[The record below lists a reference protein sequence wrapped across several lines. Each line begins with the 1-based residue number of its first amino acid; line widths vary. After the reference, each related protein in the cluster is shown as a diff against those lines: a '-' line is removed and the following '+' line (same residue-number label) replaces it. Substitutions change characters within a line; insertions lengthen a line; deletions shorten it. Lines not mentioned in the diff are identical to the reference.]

1 MAEEVRKVP
10 LKPILAWEET
20 RPPPGKSPQKSPQQ
34 QQELCVPQPFHADSP
49 SRGNASCFMGPDS
62 QEKETLEYINAFL
75 NGNEQEE
82 AKKLEF
88 LDRVITISRAVL
100 TRHPDRNLSAFLG
113 KALLVEKIKELIDL
127 ESVDSLTSGVRQQAM
142 LAIMELSKVK
152 PLLRGMELSSLLNLC
167 FSSTFSLPPAETN
180 QGVEAALY
188 NNTLNTMDELLK
200 ALVCEDEKPNLVVL
214 QNIVEVL
221 LPWTASKEV
230 HVWLRAV
237 GRITWLTKFIS
248 GQHQFKGLEEFRV
261 LGQLVG
267 CLTLLCAEQEQ
278 EICRSA
284 MEGLHHLYAFLLWQ
298 KRTTLA
304 KQSAEYLQ
312 VFREWRAENTFWVTW
327 FTNTSNI
334 AMMHWV
340 SSKPDP
346 SSLSGVV
353 GASPEI
359 NALQGIIASTHQCQP
374 LLSTRECI
382 RAVQY
387 CAPVHCHAGLC
398 HVRQLLI
405 AGWVLCIPG
414 AVTQP
419 CPGRAGFACT
429 PGWATPGCSVRLE
442 PHWAA
447 KGVSLAGFFQMFG
460 KYFNPSERM
469 DFLLTAIEGMKDTSV
484 HDSVAARHM
493 LHVILW
499 VPSPSLER
507 VSEAVTSIY
516 HNLDSI
522 SEPLAQQQLLK
533 ALVVLGH
540 QYSEEVV
547 TTLLGCSLSCD
558 SVAVEMWRVLT
569 SHPKTAGKVLRELL
583 NTLQERP
590 LHLHHDV
597 SQQEVGVA
605 PLAISSSP
613 CSKGRSAVTPCTP
626 SSRGSVCRGGRR
638 CFGNGLLG
646 HRRVFRKAAPP
657 FTQIGKLQRQ
667 LPVVVERLHEAD
679 RDIISNAITVLR
691 DILAG
696 MDRQS
701 ASPVAVQVAEKLLP
715 FFHDESSKLRVL
727 SIALFKHLL
736 ELVRG
741 PSRRKMKEHVL
752 RSLVPLLLLLHDER
766 PNVSQVCWDTLR
778 SALEFLRWSQL
789 GALVQKKELWRGCDC
804 LVACYKGRAE
814 TFLCQAMAF
823 LEDPQDPIREAAIRF
838 LGLTARQLDQQSQEK
853 LDAICNV
860 LKGLQQ
866 DSKSSVRC
874 LALQTMLI
882 LNACKKHRPART
894 SLRTLLHR
902 MRLMHTREN
911 PVIEAAQLPE

>member
-20 RPPPGKSPQKSPQQ
+20 RPPRRKSPQKSPQQ

-49 SRGNASCFMGPDS
+49 SPGNASCFMGPDS
-62 QEKETLEYINAFL
+62 QEKETLDYINTFL
-75 NGNEQEE
+75 KGNEQEE

-88 LDRVITISRAVL
+88 LDRVITISRAAL
-100 TRHPDRNLSAFLG
+100 MRHPEQNLAAFLCT
-113 KALLVEKIKELIDL
+113 ALLVEKIKELIDL
-127 ESVDSLTSGVRQQAM
+127 ESVDSLTSRVRQQAM

-152 PLLRGMELSSLLNLC
+152 PLLRGMELSSLLTVC
-167 FSSTFSLPPAETN
+167 FSSVFSLPPAETN

-188 NNTLNTMDELLK
+188 NNTLNTMDDLLK
-200 ALVCEDEKPNLVVL
+200 ALVCEDEKHNLVVL

-248 GQHQFKGLEEFRV
+248 GQHKFKGVEEFRV

-267 CLTLLCAEQEQ
+267 CPTLHCAEQEQ

-284 MEGLHHLYAFLLWQ
+284 MEGLHHLYAFMLWQ

-312 VFREWRAENTFWVTW
+312 VFREWRAENSFWVTW
-327 FTNTSNI
+327 FTSTSNI
-334 AMMHWV
+334 AM
-340 SSKPDP
+340 
-346 SSLSGVV
+346 
-353 GASPEI
+353 
-359 NALQGIIASTHQCQP
+359 
-374 LLSTRECI
+374 
-382 RAVQY
+382 
-387 CAPVHCHAGLC
+387 
-398 HVRQLLI
+398 
-405 AGWVLCIPG
+405 
-414 AVTQP
+414 
-419 CPGRAGFACT
+419 
-429 PGWATPGCSVRLE
+429 
-442 PHWAA
+442 
-447 KGVSLAGFFQMFG
+447 MFG

-469 DFLLTAIEGMKDTSV
+469 DFLLTAIEGMRDTSI

-507 VSEAVTSIY
+507 VSEAVTSMY

-533 ALVVLGH
+533 ALVVLGN

-569 SHPKTAGKVLRELL
+569 SHPKTAEKVLREPLDR
-583 NTLQERP
+583 LQERP
-590 LHLHHDV
+590 LRQHHDI
-597 SQQEVGVA
+597 SQEEADVA
-605 PLAISSSP
+605 PLAVSSSP
-613 CSKGRSAVTPCTP
+613 CSKGRSAVCPHH
-626 SSRGSVCRGGRR
+626 
-638 CFGNGLLG
+638 GL
-646 HRRVFRKAAPP
+646 RV
-657 FTQIGKLQRQ
+657 GKLQHQ
-667 LPVVVERLHEAD
+667 LPVVAERLNEAD
-679 RDIISNAITVLR
+679 RDVISNAITVLR
-691 DILAG
+691 DILTG

-701 ASPVAVQVAEKLLP
+701 ASPMAVRVAEKLLP

-727 SIALFKHLL
+727 SLTLFKHLL

-789 GALVQKKELWRGCDC
+789 SAHVQKKELWRGCDC
-804 LVACYKGRAE
+804 L
-814 TFLCQAMAF
+814 T
-823 LEDPQDPIREAAIRF
+823 I
-838 LGLTARQLDQQSQEK
+838 
-853 LDAICNV
+853 
-860 LKGLQQ
+860 LKGFQQ

-882 LNACKKHRPART
+882 LKACKKHRPART
-894 SLRTLLHR
+894 SLRTLLHK

-911 PVIEAAQLPE
+911 PVIEVAQLPQ

>member
-20 RPPPGKSPQKSPQQ
+20 RPPRRKSPRKSPQQ

-49 SRGNASCFMGPDS
+49 SPGNASCFMWPDW
-62 QEKETLEYINAFL
+62 QEKETLDYINAFL
-75 NGNEQEE
+75 KGNEQEE

-88 LDRVITISRAVL
+88 LDRVITISRAAL
-100 TRHPDRNLSAFLG
+100 TRHPEQNLAAFLC

-127 ESVDSLTSGVRQQAM
+127 ESVDSLTSRVRQQAM

-152 PLLRGMELSSLLNLC
+152 PLLRAMELSSLLTVC
-167 FSSTFSLPPAETN
+167 FSSVFSLPPAETN
-180 QGVEAALY
+180 QGVE
-188 NNTLNTMDELLK
+188 TLNTMDELLK
-200 ALVCEDEKPNLVVL
+200 TLVCEDEKRNLVVL
-214 QNIVEVL
+214 QNIMEVL

-230 HVWLRAV
+230 HVRLRAV

-248 GQHQFKGLEEFRV
+248 GQHKFKGVEEFRV

-267 CLTLLCAEQEQ
+267 CLTLHCAEQEQ

-284 MEGLHHLYAFLLWQ
+284 MEGLHHLYAFMLRQ
-298 KRTTLA
+298 KCTMLA
-304 KQSAEYLQ
+304 NQSAEYLQ
-312 VFREWRAENTFWVTW
+312 VLREWRAENTFWVTW

-334 AMMHWV
+334 TM
-340 SSKPDP
+340 
-346 SSLSGVV
+346 
-353 GASPEI
+353 
-359 NALQGIIASTHQCQP
+359 
-374 LLSTRECI
+374 
-382 RAVQY
+382 
-387 CAPVHCHAGLC
+387 
-398 HVRQLLI
+398 
-405 AGWVLCIPG
+405 
-414 AVTQP
+414 
-419 CPGRAGFACT
+419 
-429 PGWATPGCSVRLE
+429 
-442 PHWAA
+442 
-447 KGVSLAGFFQMFG
+447 MFG
-460 KYFNPSERM
+460 KYFNPSERI
-469 DFLLTAIEGMKDTSV
+469 DFLLTAIEGMRDTSV

-507 VSEAVTSIY
+507 VSEAVTSVY

-533 ALVVLGH
+533 ALVVLGD

-583 NTLQERP
+583 DRLQERP
-590 LHLHHDV
+590 LRQDHDI
-597 SQQEVGVA
+597 SQQEAGVS
-605 PLAISSSP
+605 PLAVSSSP
-613 CSKGRSAVTPCTP
+613 CSKGRSAVCPHH
-626 SSRGSVCRGGRR
+626 
-638 CFGNGLLG
+638 GL
-646 HRRVFRKAAPP
+646 RV
-657 FTQIGKLQRQ
+657 GKLQHL
-667 LPVVVERLHEAD
+667 LPDFVEQLHEAD
-679 RDIISNAITVLR
+679 RDVISNAVTVLR

-701 ASPVAVQVAEKLLP
+701 ASPVAVRVAEKLLP

-727 SIALFKHLL
+727 SITLFKHLL
-736 ELVRG
+736 ELVRE

-778 SALEFLRWSQL
+778 SAVEFLRWSQL
-789 GALVQKKELWRGCDC
+789 GALLQKKELWRGCDC
-804 LVACYKGRAE
+804 LVACYKERAE

-823 LEDPQDPIREAAIRF
+823 LKNPQAPIREAAIRF

-853 LDAICNV
+853 LEAICNV
-860 LKGLQQ
+860 LKGFQQ

-882 LNACKKHRPART
+882 LKACKKHRPART

-911 PVIEAAQLPE
+911 PVTEVAQLPQ

>member
-1 MAEEVRKVP
+1 MAEEVPKVP

-20 RPPPGKSPQKSPQQ
+20 RPPRRKSPQKSPQQ

-49 SRGNASCFMGPDS
+49 SPGNASCFMGPDS
-62 QEKETLEYINAFL
+62 QEKETLDYINTFL
-75 NGNEQEE
+75 KGNEQEE

-88 LDRVITISRAVL
+88 LDRVITISRAAL
-100 TRHPDRNLSAFLG
+100 TRHPEQNLAAFLC
-113 KALLVEKIKELIDL
+113 KALLVEKIKSEPYGSSEPGWHFPTLSPQELIDL

-152 PLLRGMELSSLLNLC
+152 PLLRGMELSSLLTVC
-167 FSSTFSLPPAETN
+167 FSSVFSLPPAETN

-200 ALVCEDEKPNLVVL
+200 ALVCEDEKPNLGVL
-214 QNIVEVL
+214 QNIMEVL

-230 HVWLRAV
+230 HVRLRAV

-248 GQHQFKGLEEFRV
+248 GQHKFKGVEEFRV

-267 CLTLLCAEQEQ
+267 CLTLCSAEQEQ

-284 MEGLHHLYAFLLWQ
+284 MEGLHHLYAFMLWQ
-298 KRTTLA
+298 KRL
-304 KQSAEYLQ
+304 
-312 VFREWRAENTFWVTW
+312 
-327 FTNTSNI
+327 
-334 AMMHWV
+334 
-340 SSKPDP
+340 
-346 SSLSGVV
+346 
-353 GASPEI
+353 
-359 NALQGIIASTHQCQP
+359 
-374 LLSTRECI
+374 
-382 RAVQY
+382 
-387 CAPVHCHAGLC
+387 
-398 HVRQLLI
+398 
-405 AGWVLCIPG
+405 
-414 AVTQP
+414 
-419 CPGRAGFACT
+419 
-429 PGWATPGCSVRLE
+429 
-442 PHWAA
+442 
-447 KGVSLAGFFQMFG
+447 FQMFG

-469 DFLLTAIEGMKDTSV
+469 DFLLTAIEGMRDTSV

-533 ALVVLGH
+533 ALVVLGN

-583 NTLQERP
+583 DRLQERP
-590 LHLHHDV
+590 LRQHHDV
-597 SQQEVGVA
+597 SQQEAGVA
-605 PLAISSSP
+605 PLA
-613 CSKGRSAVTPCTP
+613 V
-626 SSRGSVCRGGRR
+626 
-638 CFGNGLLG
+638 
-646 HRRVFRKAAPP
+646 
-657 FTQIGKLQRQ
+657 GKLQHQ
-667 LPVVVERLHEAD
+667 LPVIVEQLHEAD
-679 RDIISNAITVLR
+679 RDVISNAITVLR

-701 ASPVAVQVAEKLLP
+701 ASPVAVRVAEKLLP

-727 SIALFKHLL
+727 SLTLFKHLL

-766 PNVSQVCWDTLR
+766 PNVSQPALLCQLPAAALRFPPPVSAGGNPFGVERAGTRLLHFLPLPVCWDTLR
-778 SALEFLRWSQL
+778 SAVEFLRWSQL
-789 GALVQKKELWRGCDC
+789 SAHVQKKELWRGCDC
-804 LVACYKGRAE
+804 LVACYKERAE

-823 LEDPQDPIREAAIRF
+823 VENPQAPIREAAIRF

-853 LDAICNV
+853 LEAICNV

-874 LALQTMLI
+874 LALQTTLI
-882 LNACKKHRPART
+882 LKACKKHRPARA

-911 PVIEAAQLPE
+911 PVIEAAQLCE

>member
-10 LKPILAWEET
+10 LKPIRAWEET
-20 RPPPGKSPQKSPQQ
+20 RPPRRKSPRKRPQQ

-49 SRGNASCFMGPDS
+49 SPGNASCFMGPDS

-75 NGNEQEE
+75 KGKEQEE

-100 TRHPDRNLSAFLG
+100 TRHPERNLAAFLG
-113 KALLVEKIKELIDL
+113 KALLVEKIKETGALHTVKPTVGRPVCRGHVLQALRFASQSEPYGSSEPGWHFPTLSPQELIDL

-152 PLLRGMELSSLLNLC
+152 PLLRGMELSTLLNVC

-180 QGVEAALY
+180 QGLEAALY

-200 ALVCEDEKPNLVVL
+200 ALVCEEEKPNLVVL
-214 QNIVEVL
+214 QNILEVL
-221 LPWTASKEV
+221 LPWTASREV
-230 HVWLRAV
+230 HVRLRAV

-248 GQHQFKGLEEFRV
+248 GQHKFKGVEEFRA

-267 CLTLLCAEQEQ
+267 CLTLRCAEQEQ

-284 MEGLHHLYAFLLWQ
+284 MEGLHHLYTFMLRQ

-334 AMMHWV
+334 AMM
-340 SSKPDP
+340 
-346 SSLSGVV
+346 
-353 GASPEI
+353 
-359 NALQGIIASTHQCQP
+359 
-374 LLSTRECI
+374 
-382 RAVQY
+382 
-387 CAPVHCHAGLC
+387 
-398 HVRQLLI
+398 
-405 AGWVLCIPG
+405 
-414 AVTQP
+414 
-419 CPGRAGFACT
+419 
-429 PGWATPGCSVRLE
+429 
-442 PHWAA
+442 
-447 KGVSLAGFFQMFG
+447 FG

-469 DFLLTAIEGMKDTSV
+469 DFLLTAIEGMRDTSV

-507 VSEAVTSIY
+507 VSEAVMSIY

-533 ALVVLGH
+533 ALVVLGN

-583 NTLQERP
+583 DRLQERP
-590 LHLHHDV
+590 LCQHHDV
-597 SQQEVGVA
+597 SQQEAGVA
-605 PLAISSSP
+605 PLT
-613 CSKGRSAVTPCTP
+613 V
-626 SSRGSVCRGGRR
+626 
-638 CFGNGLLG
+638 
-646 HRRVFRKAAPP
+646 
-657 FTQIGKLQRQ
+657 GKIQRQ
-667 LPVVVERLHEAD
+667 QPVVVERLHEAD
-679 RDIISNAITVLR
+679 RGVISNAITVLR

-736 ELVRG
+736 ELVRE
-741 PSRRKMKEHVL
+741 PNRKKMKELVL
-752 RSLVPLLLLLHDER
+752 RSLVPLLLLLHDEH
-766 PNVSQVCWDTLR
+766 PNVSQVCWD
-778 SALEFLRWSQL
+778 ALSRAVEFLRWSQL
-789 GALVQKKELWRGCDC
+789 GALVQRKELWRGCDC
-804 LVACYKGRAE
+804 LVACYKERAE

-823 LEDPQDPIREAAIRF
+823 LKNPQAPIREVAIRF
-838 LGLTARQLDQQSQEK
+838 LGLTARQLDQKSQEK
-853 LDAICNV
+853 LDAIFNV
-860 LKGLQQ
+860 LKGLQE

-874 LALQTMLI
+874 LALQTVLI
-882 LNACKKHRPART
+882 LNTCKKHRPARA
-894 SLRTLLHR
+894 SLRTLLQR
-902 MRLMHTREN
+902 MRLMCTRES
-911 PVIEAAQLPE
+911 PVIEAAQLSE

>member
-20 RPPPGKSPQKSPQQ
+20 RPPRRKSPQKSPQQ

-49 SRGNASCFMGPDS
+49 SPGNASCFMGPDS
-62 QEKETLEYINAFL
+62 QEKETLDYINTFL
-75 NGNEQEE
+75 KGNEQEE

-88 LDRVITISRAVL
+88 LDRVITISRAAL
-100 TRHPDRNLSAFLG
+100 TRHPEQNLAAFLC

-152 PLLRGMELSSLLNLC
+152 PLLRGMELSSLLTIC
-167 FSSTFSLPPAETN
+167 FSSVFSLPPAETN
-180 QGVEAALY
+180 QGVEAAPY

-214 QNIVEVL
+214 QNIVEGV
-221 LPWTASKEV
+221 
-230 HVWLRAV
+230 
-237 GRITWLTKFIS
+237 
-248 GQHQFKGLEEFRV
+248 EEFRV

-267 CLTLLCAEQEQ
+267 CLTLHCAEQEQ

-284 MEGLHHLYAFLLWQ
+284 MEGLHHLYAFMLWQ

-334 AMMHWV
+334 AMM
-340 SSKPDP
+340 
-346 SSLSGVV
+346 
-353 GASPEI
+353 
-359 NALQGIIASTHQCQP
+359 
-374 LLSTRECI
+374 
-382 RAVQY
+382 
-387 CAPVHCHAGLC
+387 
-398 HVRQLLI
+398 
-405 AGWVLCIPG
+405 
-414 AVTQP
+414 
-419 CPGRAGFACT
+419 
-429 PGWATPGCSVRLE
+429 
-442 PHWAA
+442 
-447 KGVSLAGFFQMFG
+447 FG
-460 KYFNPSERM
+460 KYFNPSEHM
-469 DFLLTAIEGMKDTSV
+469 DFLLTAIEGMRDTSV

-507 VSEAVTSIY
+507 VSEAVTSMY

-533 ALVVLGH
+533 ALVVLGD

-583 NTLQERP
+583 DRLQERP
-590 LHLHHDV
+590 LRQHHDI
-597 SQQEVGVA
+597 SQREAGVA
-605 PLAISSSP
+605 PLAVSSSP
-613 CSKGRSAVTPCTP
+613 CSKGRSAVCPHH
-626 SSRGSVCRGGRR
+626 
-638 CFGNGLLG
+638 GL
-646 HRRVFRKAAPP
+646 RV
-657 FTQIGKLQRQ
+657 GKLQHQ
-667 LPVVVERLHEAD
+667 LPVIVEQLHEAD
-679 RDIISNAITVLR
+679 RDVISNAITVLR

-701 ASPVAVQVAEKLLP
+701 ASPVAVRVAEKLLP

-727 SIALFKHLL
+727 SLTLFKHLL

-789 GALVQKKELWRGCDC
+789 SALVQKKELWRGCDC
-804 LVACYKGRAE
+804 LVACYKERAE

-823 LEDPQDPIREAAIRF
+823 VENPQAPIREAAIRF

-853 LDAICNV
+853 LEAICNV
-860 LKGLQQ
+860 LKGFQQ

-882 LNACKKHRPART
+882 LKACKKHRPARA
-894 SLRTLLHR
+894 SLRTLLHS

-911 PVIEAAQLPE
+911 PVIEVAQLPQ

>member
-1 MAEEVRKVP
+1 MAKEVRKVP
-10 LKPILAWEET
+10 LKPIRAWEET
-20 RPPPGKSPQKSPQQ
+20 RPPRRKSPRKRPQQ

-49 SRGNASCFMGPDS
+49 SPGNASCFMGPVS
-62 QEKETLEYINAFL
+62 QEKETLDYINAFL
-75 NGNEQEE
+75 KGKEQEE

-88 LDRVITISRAVL
+88 LECVITISRAVL
-100 TRHPDRNLSAFLG
+100 TRHPEGNLAAFLG
-113 KALLVEKIKELIDL
+113 KALLVKKIKELIDL

-152 PLLRGMELSSLLNLC
+152 PLLRGMELSSLLTVC

-188 NNTLNTMDELLK
+188 DNTLNTMDELLT

-214 QNIVEVL
+214 QNILEVL
-221 LPWTASKEV
+221 LPWTASKEM
-230 HVWLRAV
+230 HVRLRAV
-237 GRITWLTKFIS
+237 GRITWLSKFIS

-267 CLTLLCAEQEQ
+267 CLTLRCAEQEQ

-284 MEGLHHLYAFLLWQ
+284 MEGLHHLYNFMLQQ

-334 AMMHWV
+334 AMM
-340 SSKPDP
+340 
-346 SSLSGVV
+346 
-353 GASPEI
+353 
-359 NALQGIIASTHQCQP
+359 
-374 LLSTRECI
+374 
-382 RAVQY
+382 
-387 CAPVHCHAGLC
+387 
-398 HVRQLLI
+398 
-405 AGWVLCIPG
+405 
-414 AVTQP
+414 
-419 CPGRAGFACT
+419 
-429 PGWATPGCSVRLE
+429 
-442 PHWAA
+442 
-447 KGVSLAGFFQMFG
+447 FG

-469 DFLLTAIEGMKDTSV
+469 DFLLTAIEGMRDTSV

-507 VSEAVTSIY
+507 VSEAVMSIY

-522 SEPLAQQQLLK
+522 SEPLAQQQLLR
-533 ALVVLGH
+533 ALVVLGN

-583 NTLQERP
+583 DRLQEWP
-590 LHLHHDV
+590 LRQHHDV
-597 SQQEVGVA
+597 SQQEAGVA
-605 PLAISSSP
+605 PLA
-613 CSKGRSAVTPCTP
+613 V
-626 SSRGSVCRGGRR
+626 
-638 CFGNGLLG
+638 
-646 HRRVFRKAAPP
+646 
-657 FTQIGKLQRQ
+657 GKIQRQ
-667 LPVVVERLHEAD
+667 QPVIVERLHEAD
-679 RDIISNAITVLR
+679 RGVISNAITVLR

-701 ASPVAVQVAEKLLP
+701 ASTVAVQVAEKLLP

-727 SIALFKHLL
+727 SIALFKHVL
-736 ELVRG
+736 ELVRE
-741 PSRRKMKEHVL
+741 PNRRKMKELVL
-752 RSLVPLLLLLHDER
+752 QSLVPLLLLLHDEH
-766 PNVSQVCWDTLR
+766 PNVSQVCWD
-778 SALEFLRWSQL
+778 ALSRAVEFLRWSQL
-789 GALVQKKELWRGCDC
+789 GALVQRKELWRGCDC
-804 LVACYKGRAE
+804 LVACYKERAE

-823 LEDPQDPIREAAIRF
+823 LKNPQAPIREAAIRF

-853 LDAICNV
+853 LEAIFNV
-860 LKGLQQ
+860 LKGLQE

-882 LNACKKHRPART
+882 LTACKKHRPARA
-894 SLRTLLHR
+894 SLRTLLQR
-902 MRLMHTREN
+902 MRLMCTRES
-911 PVIEAAQLPE
+911 PVIEAAQLSE

>member
-1 MAEEVRKVP
+1 MLSQQFQLRHRQQKVGGPFTRRLLPTPDSRMAEEVPKVP

-20 RPPPGKSPQKSPQQ
+20 RPPRRKSPQKSPQQ

-49 SRGNASCFMGPDS
+49 SPGNASCFMGPDS
-62 QEKETLEYINAFL
+62 QEKETLDYINTFL
-75 NGNEQEE
+75 KGNEQEE

-88 LDRVITISRAVL
+88 LDRVITISRAAL
-100 TRHPDRNLSAFLG
+100 TRHPEQNLAAFLC

-152 PLLRGMELSSLLNLC
+152 PLLRGMELSSLLTVC
-167 FSSTFSLPPAETN
+167 FSSVFSLPPAETN

-200 ALVCEDEKPNLVVL
+200 ALV
-214 QNIVEVL
+214 L

-230 HVWLRAV
+230 HVRLRAV

-248 GQHQFKGLEEFRV
+248 GQHKFKGVEEFRV

-267 CLTLLCAEQEQ
+267 CLTLCSAEQEQ

-284 MEGLHHLYAFLLWQ
+284 MEGLHHLYAFMLWQ
-298 KRTTLA
+298 KQNSSRLAPTLA

-334 AMMHWV
+334 AMM
-340 SSKPDP
+340 
-346 SSLSGVV
+346 
-353 GASPEI
+353 
-359 NALQGIIASTHQCQP
+359 
-374 LLSTRECI
+374 
-382 RAVQY
+382 
-387 CAPVHCHAGLC
+387 
-398 HVRQLLI
+398 
-405 AGWVLCIPG
+405 
-414 AVTQP
+414 
-419 CPGRAGFACT
+419 
-429 PGWATPGCSVRLE
+429 
-442 PHWAA
+442 
-447 KGVSLAGFFQMFG
+447 FG

-469 DFLLTAIEGMKDTSV
+469 DFLLTAIEGMRDTSV

-507 VSEAVTSIY
+507 VSEAVMSVY

-533 ALVVLGH
+533 ALVVLGD
-540 QYSEEVV
+540 QYSKEVV

-583 NTLQERP
+583 DRLQERP
-590 LHLHHDV
+590 LRQHHDV
-597 SQQEVGVA
+597 SQQEAGVA
-605 PLAISSSP
+605 PLA
-613 CSKGRSAVTPCTP
+613 
-626 SSRGSVCRGGRR
+626 
-638 CFGNGLLG
+638 
-646 HRRVFRKAAPP
+646 
-657 FTQIGKLQRQ
+657 
-667 LPVVVERLHEAD
+667 
-679 RDIISNAITVLR
+679 
-691 DILAG
+691 
-696 MDRQS
+696 
-701 ASPVAVQVAEKLLP
+701 
-715 FFHDESSKLRVL
+715 
-727 SIALFKHLL
+727 
-736 ELVRG
+736 
-741 PSRRKMKEHVL
+741 
-752 RSLVPLLLLLHDER
+752 
-766 PNVSQVCWDTLR
+766 VCWDTLR

-789 GALVQKKELWRGCDC
+789 SALVQKKELWRGCDC

-823 LEDPQDPIREAAIRF
+823 VENPQAPIREAAIRF

-853 LDAICNV
+853 LDAICKV
-860 LKGLQQ
+860 LKGFQQ

-882 LNACKKHRPART
+882 LKACKKHRPARA

-911 PVIEAAQLPE
+911 PVIEVAQLPQ

>member
-10 LKPILAWEET
+10 LKPIRAWEET
-20 RPPPGKSPQKSPQQ
+20 RPPRRKSPRKRPQQ

-49 SRGNASCFMGPDS
+49 SPGNASCFMGPDS

-75 NGNEQEE
+75 KGKEQEE

-88 LDRVITISRAVL
+88 LDCLITISRAVL
-100 TRHPDRNLSAFLG
+100 TRRPERNLSAFLG

-127 ESVDSLTSGVRQQAM
+127 ESVDSLTSGVHQQAM
-142 LAIMELSKVK
+142 LAIMELSKVE
-152 PLLRGMELSSLLNLC
+152 PLLRGMELSSLLTVC
-167 FSSTFSLPPAETN
+167 FSSVFSLPPAETN

-200 ALVCEDEKPNLVVL
+200 ALVCEEEKPNLVVL
-214 QNIVEVL
+214 QNILEVL
-221 LPWTASKEV
+221 LPWTASREV
-230 HVWLRAV
+230 HVRLRAV

-248 GQHQFKGLEEFRV
+248 GQHKFKGVEEFRA

-267 CLTLLCAEQEQ
+267 CLTLRCAEQEQ

-284 MEGLHHLYAFLLWQ
+284 MEGLHHLYTFMLRQ

-334 AMMHWV
+334 AMM
-340 SSKPDP
+340 
-346 SSLSGVV
+346 
-353 GASPEI
+353 
-359 NALQGIIASTHQCQP
+359 
-374 LLSTRECI
+374 
-382 RAVQY
+382 
-387 CAPVHCHAGLC
+387 
-398 HVRQLLI
+398 
-405 AGWVLCIPG
+405 
-414 AVTQP
+414 
-419 CPGRAGFACT
+419 
-429 PGWATPGCSVRLE
+429 
-442 PHWAA
+442 
-447 KGVSLAGFFQMFG
+447 FG

-469 DFLLTAIEGMKDTSV
+469 DFLLTAIEGMRDTSV

-507 VSEAVTSIY
+507 REEAKAPISPFPFQVSEAVMSIY

-533 ALVVLGH
+533 ALVVLGN

-583 NTLQERP
+583 DRLQEWP
-590 LHLHHDV
+590 LCQHHDV
-597 SQQEVGVA
+597 SQQEAGVA
-605 PLAISSSP
+605 PLT
-613 CSKGRSAVTPCTP
+613 V
-626 SSRGSVCRGGRR
+626 
-638 CFGNGLLG
+638 
-646 HRRVFRKAAPP
+646 
-657 FTQIGKLQRQ
+657 GKIHGQQ
-667 LPVVVERLHEAD
+667 PVIVERLHEAD
-679 RDIISNAITVLR
+679 RGIISNAITVLR

-701 ASPVAVQVAEKLLP
+701 ASTVAVQVAEKLLP

-736 ELVRG
+736 ELVRE
-741 PSRRKMKEHVL
+741 PNRKKMKELVL

-766 PNVSQVCWDTLR
+766 PNVSQVCWD
-778 SALEFLRWSQL
+778 ALSRAVEFLRWSQL
-789 GALVQKKELWRGCDC
+789 GALVQRKELWRGCDC
-804 LVACYKGRAE
+804 LVACYKERAE

-823 LEDPQDPIREAAIRF
+823 LKNPQAPIREVAIRF
-838 LGLTARQLDQQSQEK
+838 LGLTARQLDQKSQEK
-853 LDAICNV
+853 LDAIFNV
-860 LKGLQQ
+860 LKGLQE

-874 LALQTMLI
+874 LALQTVLI
-882 LNACKKHRPART
+882 LNACKKHRPARA
-894 SLRTLLHR
+894 SLRTLLQR
-902 MRLMHTREN
+902 MRLMCTRES
-911 PVIEAAQLPE
+911 PVIEAAQLSE

>member
-10 LKPILAWEET
+10 LKPIHAWEET
-20 RPPPGKSPQKSPQQ
+20 RPPRRKSPRKRPQQ

-49 SRGNASCFMGPDS
+49 SPGNASCFMGPDS

-75 NGNEQEE
+75 KGKEQEE

-88 LDRVITISRAVL
+88 LDRVITISRAAL
-100 TRHPDRNLSAFLG
+100 TRHPERNLAAFLG

-152 PLLRGMELSSLLNLC
+152 PLLRGMELSSLLNVC
-167 FSSTFSLPPAETN
+167 FSSVFSLPPAETN
-180 QGVEAALY
+180 QGMEAALFD
-188 NNTLNTMDELLK
+188 NTLNTMDELLK
-200 ALVCEDEKPNLVVL
+200 ALVCEEEKPNLVVL
-214 QNIVEVL
+214 QNILEVL
-221 LPWTASKEV
+221 LLWTTSREV
-230 HVWLRAV
+230 HVRLRAV

-248 GQHQFKGLEEFRV
+248 GQHKFKGVEEFRV

-267 CLTLLCAEQEQ
+267 CLTLRCAEQEQ

-284 MEGLHHLYAFLLWQ
+284 MEGLHHLYTFLLLQ
-298 KRTTLA
+298 KCTTLA

-334 AMMHWV
+334 AMM
-340 SSKPDP
+340 
-346 SSLSGVV
+346 
-353 GASPEI
+353 
-359 NALQGIIASTHQCQP
+359 
-374 LLSTRECI
+374 
-382 RAVQY
+382 
-387 CAPVHCHAGLC
+387 
-398 HVRQLLI
+398 
-405 AGWVLCIPG
+405 
-414 AVTQP
+414 
-419 CPGRAGFACT
+419 
-429 PGWATPGCSVRLE
+429 
-442 PHWAA
+442 
-447 KGVSLAGFFQMFG
+447 FG

-469 DFLLTAIEGMKDTSV
+469 DFLLTAIEGMRDTSV

-507 VSEAVTSIY
+507 VSEAVMSIY

-533 ALVVLGH
+533 ALVVLGN

-558 SVAVEMWRVLT
+558 SVAVEMWRVLI

-583 NTLQERP
+583 NTQQERP
-590 LHLHHDV
+590 LHPHHDV
-597 SQQEVGVA
+597 SQQEAGIA
-605 PLAISSSP
+605 PLT
-613 CSKGRSAVTPCTP
+613 V
-626 SSRGSVCRGGRR
+626 
-638 CFGNGLLG
+638 
-646 HRRVFRKAAPP
+646 
-657 FTQIGKLQRQ
+657 GKFQRQ
-667 LPVVVERLHEAD
+667 QPVIVERLHEAD
-679 RDIISNAITVLR
+679 RGVISNAITVLR

-736 ELVRG
+736 ELIRE
-741 PSRRKMKEHVL
+741 PNRKKMKELVL

-766 PNVSQVCWDTLR
+766 PNVSQVCWDTL
-778 SALEFLRWSQL
+778 SHAVEFLRWSQL
-789 GALVQKKELWRGCDC
+789 GALVQRKELWRGCDC
-804 LVACYKGRAE
+804 LVACYKERAE

-823 LEDPQDPIREAAIRF
+823 LKNPQAPIREAAIRF
-838 LGLTARQLDQQSQEK
+838 LGLTARQLDQKSQEK
-853 LDAICNV
+853 LDAIFNV
-860 LKGLQQ
+860 LKGLQE

-874 LALQTMLI
+874 LALQTTLI
-882 LNACKKHRPART
+882 LNACKKHRPARA
-894 SLRTLLHR
+894 SLRTLLQR
-902 MRLMHTREN
+902 MRLMCTRES
-911 PVIEAAQLPE
+911 PVIEAAQLSE

>member
-10 LKPILAWEET
+10 LKPIHAWEET
-20 RPPPGKSPQKSPQQ
+20 RPPRRKSPQKRPQQ

-49 SRGNASCFMGPDS
+49 SPGNASCFMGPDS
-62 QEKETLEYINAFL
+62 QEKETLEYINAFRK
-75 NGNEQEE
+75 GNEQEE

-88 LDRVITISRAVL
+88 LDRVITISRAAL
-100 TRHPDRNLSAFLG
+100 TRHPERNLSAFLG

-152 PLLRGMELSSLLNLC
+152 PLLRGMELSTLLNVC

-180 QGVEAALY
+180 QGLEAALY

-200 ALVCEDEKPNLVVL
+200 ALVCEEEKPNLVVL
-214 QNIVEVL
+214 QNILEVL
-221 LPWTASKEV
+221 LPWTASREV
-230 HVWLRAV
+230 HVRLRAV

-248 GQHQFKGLEEFRV
+248 GQHKFKGVEEFRA

-267 CLTLLCAEQEQ
+267 CLTLRCAEQEQ

-284 MEGLHHLYAFLLWQ
+284 MEGLHHLYTFMLRQ
-298 KRTTLA
+298 KCTTLA

-334 AMMHWV
+334 AMM
-340 SSKPDP
+340 
-346 SSLSGVV
+346 
-353 GASPEI
+353 
-359 NALQGIIASTHQCQP
+359 
-374 LLSTRECI
+374 
-382 RAVQY
+382 
-387 CAPVHCHAGLC
+387 
-398 HVRQLLI
+398 
-405 AGWVLCIPG
+405 
-414 AVTQP
+414 
-419 CPGRAGFACT
+419 
-429 PGWATPGCSVRLE
+429 
-442 PHWAA
+442 
-447 KGVSLAGFFQMFG
+447 FG

-469 DFLLTAIEGMKDTSV
+469 DFLLTAIEGMRDTSV

-507 VSEAVTSIY
+507 VSEAVMSIY

-533 ALVVLGH
+533 ALVVVGDH
-540 QYSEEVV
+540 YSEEVV

-583 NTLQERP
+583 DRLQERP
-590 LHLHHDV
+590 LRQHHDV
-597 SQQEVGVA
+597 SQQEAGVA
-605 PLAISSSP
+605 
-613 CSKGRSAVTPCTP
+613 
-626 SSRGSVCRGGRR
+626 
-638 CFGNGLLG
+638 LLT
-646 HRRVFRKAAPP
+646 V
-657 FTQIGKLQRQ
+657 GKIQRQ
-667 LPVVVERLHEAD
+667 QPVIVERLHEAD
-679 RDIISNAITVLR
+679 RGVISNAITVLR

-736 ELVRG
+736 ELVRE
-741 PSRRKMKEHVL
+741 PNRKQMKELVL
-752 RSLVPLLLLLHDER
+752 RSLVPLLLLLHGER
-766 PNVSQVCWDTLR
+766 PNVSQVNTPPSLLR
-778 SALEFLRWSQL
+778 HIVTDALSRAVEFLRWSQL
-789 GALVQKKELWRGCDC
+789 GALVQRKELWRGCDC
-804 LVACYKGRAE
+804 LVACYKERAE

-823 LEDPQDPIREAAIRF
+823 LKNPQAPIREAAIRF
-838 LGLTARQLDQQSQEK
+838 LGLTARQLDQKSQEK
-853 LDAICNV
+853 LEAIFNV
-860 LKGLQQ
+860 LKGLQE

-874 LALQTMLI
+874 LALQTVLI
-882 LNACKKHRPART
+882 LNACKKHRPARA
-894 SLRTLLHR
+894 SLRTLLQR
-902 MRLMHTREN
+902 MRLMCTRES
-911 PVIEAAQLPE
+911 PVIEAAQLSE

>member
-10 LKPILAWEET
+10 LKPIRAWEET
-20 RPPPGKSPQKSPQQ
+20 RPPRRKSPRKSPQQ

-49 SRGNASCFMGPDS
+49 SPGNASCFMGPDS
-62 QEKETLEYINAFL
+62 QEKETLDYINTFL
-75 NGNEQEE
+75 KGNEQEE

-88 LDRVITISRAVL
+88 LDRVITISRAAL
-100 TRHPDRNLSAFLG
+100 TRHPEQNLAAFLC
-113 KALLVEKIKELIDL
+113 KALLVEKIK
-127 ESVDSLTSGVRQQAM
+127 
-142 LAIMELSKVK
+142 
-152 PLLRGMELSSLLNLC
+152 
-167 FSSTFSLPPAETN
+167 
-180 QGVEAALY
+180 
-188 NNTLNTMDELLK
+188 TLNTMDELLK
-200 ALVCEDEKPNLVVL
+200 ALVCEDEKPNLGVL

-230 HVWLRAV
+230 HVRLRAV

-248 GQHQFKGLEEFRV
+248 GQHKFKGVEEFRV

-267 CLTLLCAEQEQ
+267 CLTLHCAEQEQ

-284 MEGLHHLYAFLLWQ
+284 MEGLHHLYAFMLWQ

-334 AMMHWV
+334 AMM
-340 SSKPDP
+340 
-346 SSLSGVV
+346 
-353 GASPEI
+353 
-359 NALQGIIASTHQCQP
+359 
-374 LLSTRECI
+374 
-382 RAVQY
+382 
-387 CAPVHCHAGLC
+387 
-398 HVRQLLI
+398 
-405 AGWVLCIPG
+405 
-414 AVTQP
+414 
-419 CPGRAGFACT
+419 
-429 PGWATPGCSVRLE
+429 
-442 PHWAA
+442 
-447 KGVSLAGFFQMFG
+447 FG
-460 KYFNPSERM
+460 KYFNPSERL
-469 DFLLTAIEGMKDTSV
+469 DFLLTAIEGMRDTSV

-516 HNLDSI
+516 HNLHSI

-533 ALVVLGH
+533 ALVVLGD
-540 QYSEEVV
+540 QYSEELV

-583 NTLQERP
+583 DRLQERP
-590 LHLHHDV
+590 LRQHHDV
-597 SQQEVGVA
+597 SQQEAGVA
-605 PLAISSSP
+605 SV
-613 CSKGRSAVTPCTP
+613 AV
-626 SSRGSVCRGGRR
+626 
-638 CFGNGLLG
+638 
-646 HRRVFRKAAPP
+646 
-657 FTQIGKLQRQ
+657 GKLQHQ
-667 LPVVVERLHEAD
+667 LPVVVEQLHKAD
-679 RDIISNAITVLR
+679 RDVISNAITVLR

-701 ASPVAVQVAEKLLP
+701 ASPVAVRVAEKLLP
-715 FFHDESSKLRVL
+715 FFHDEPSKLRVL
-727 SIALFKHLL
+727 SITLFKHLL
-736 ELVRG
+736 ELVRE

-778 SALEFLRWSQL
+778 SAVKFLRWSQL
-789 GALVQKKELWRGCDC
+789 SALVKKKELWRGCDC

-814 TFLCQAMAF
+814 TFLCQTMAF
-823 LEDPQDPIREAAIRF
+823 VENLQAPIREAAIRF

-853 LDAICNV
+853 LEAICNV
-860 LKGLQQ
+860 LKGFQQ

-882 LNACKKHRPART
+882 LNACKKHRPARA

-911 PVIEAAQLPE
+911 PVIEAAQLPQ

>member
-10 LKPILAWEET
+10 LKPIRAWEET
-20 RPPPGKSPQKSPQQ
+20 RPPRRKSPQKSPQQ
-34 QQELCVPQPFHADSP
+34 QQELCVPQPFHAAMARRECLLFYGADW
-49 SRGNASCFMGPDS
+49 
-62 QEKETLEYINAFL
+62 QEKETLDYINTFL
-75 NGNEQEE
+75 KGNEQEE

-88 LDRVITISRAVL
+88 LDRVITISRAAL
-100 TRHPDRNLSAFLG
+100 TRYPEQNLAAFLC

-152 PLLRGMELSSLLNLC
+152 PLLRGMELSSLLTVC
-167 FSSTFSLPPAETN
+167 FSSVFSLPPAETN
-180 QGVEAALY
+180 PGVEGAPY

-200 ALVCEDEKPNLVVL
+200 TLVCEDEKCDLVVL
-214 QNIVEVL
+214 QNIVL

-230 HVWLRAV
+230 HVRLRAV

-248 GQHQFKGLEEFRV
+248 GQHKFKGVEEFRV

-267 CLTLLCAEQEQ
+267 CLTLCSAEQEQ
-278 EICRSA
+278 EICQSA
-284 MEGLHHLYAFLLWQ
+284 MEGLHHLYAFMLWQ

-334 AMMHWV
+334 AMM
-340 SSKPDP
+340 
-346 SSLSGVV
+346 
-353 GASPEI
+353 
-359 NALQGIIASTHQCQP
+359 
-374 LLSTRECI
+374 
-382 RAVQY
+382 
-387 CAPVHCHAGLC
+387 
-398 HVRQLLI
+398 
-405 AGWVLCIPG
+405 
-414 AVTQP
+414 
-419 CPGRAGFACT
+419 
-429 PGWATPGCSVRLE
+429 
-442 PHWAA
+442 
-447 KGVSLAGFFQMFG
+447 FG

-469 DFLLTAIEGMKDTSV
+469 DVLLTAIEGMRDTSV
-484 HDSVAARHM
+484 HDSVAARHV

-507 VSEAVTSIY
+507 VSEAVTSVY

-533 ALVVLGH
+533 ALVVLGD

-583 NTLQERP
+583 DRLQERP
-590 LHLHHDV
+590 LRQHHDI
-597 SQQEVGVA
+597 SQQEAGVA
-605 PLAISSSP
+605 PLA
-613 CSKGRSAVTPCTP
+613 V
-626 SSRGSVCRGGRR
+626 
-638 CFGNGLLG
+638 
-646 HRRVFRKAAPP
+646 
-657 FTQIGKLQRQ
+657 GKFQHQ
-667 LPVVVERLHEAD
+667 LPVIVEQLHGAD

-691 DILAG
+691 DILTG

-701 ASPVAVQVAEKLLP
+701 ASPVAVRVAEKLLP

-727 SIALFKHLL
+727 SITLFKHLL

-752 RSLVPLLLLLHDER
+752 RSLVPLLLLLHDEH

-789 GALVQKKELWRGCDC
+789 SAHVQKKELWRGCDC

-823 LEDPQDPIREAAIRF
+823 VENPQAPIREAAIRF

-853 LDAICNV
+853 LEAICNV

-882 LNACKKHRPART
+882 LNACKKHRPARA

-911 PVIEAAQLPE
+911 PVIEAAQLPQ

>member
-1 MAEEVRKVP
+1 MNYQRWPDIGYTVGKLQRQLPVVVERLHKADRDVISNAITVLKDILTGMDGQSASPVAVQVAEKLLPFFHNEMAEEVRKVP
-10 LKPILAWEET
+10 LKPIHAWEET
-20 RPPPGKSPQKSPQQ
+20 RPPRRKSPQKRPQQ

-49 SRGNASCFMGPDS
+49 SPGNASCFMGPDS
-62 QEKETLEYINAFL
+62 QEKETLEYINAFRK
-75 NGNEQEE
+75 GNEQEE

-88 LDRVITISRAVL
+88 LDRVITISRAAL
-100 TRHPDRNLSAFLG
+100 TRHPERNLSAFLG

-152 PLLRGMELSSLLNLC
+152 PLLRGMELSTLLNVC

-180 QGVEAALY
+180 QGLEAALY

-200 ALVCEDEKPNLVVL
+200 ALVCEEEKPNLVVL
-214 QNIVEVL
+214 QNILEVL
-221 LPWTASKEV
+221 LPWTASREV
-230 HVWLRAV
+230 HVRLRAV

-248 GQHQFKGLEEFRV
+248 GQHKFKGVEEFRA

-267 CLTLLCAEQEQ
+267 CLTLRCAEQEQ

-284 MEGLHHLYAFLLWQ
+284 MEGLHHLYTFMLRQ
-298 KRTTLA
+298 KCTTLA

-334 AMMHWV
+334 AMM
-340 SSKPDP
+340 
-346 SSLSGVV
+346 
-353 GASPEI
+353 
-359 NALQGIIASTHQCQP
+359 
-374 LLSTRECI
+374 
-382 RAVQY
+382 
-387 CAPVHCHAGLC
+387 
-398 HVRQLLI
+398 
-405 AGWVLCIPG
+405 
-414 AVTQP
+414 
-419 CPGRAGFACT
+419 
-429 PGWATPGCSVRLE
+429 
-442 PHWAA
+442 
-447 KGVSLAGFFQMFG
+447 FG

-469 DFLLTAIEGMKDTSV
+469 DFLLTAIEGMRDTSV

-507 VSEAVTSIY
+507 VSEAVMSIY

-533 ALVVLGH
+533 ALVVVGDH
-540 QYSEEVV
+540 YSEEVV

-583 NTLQERP
+583 DRLQERP
-590 LHLHHDV
+590 LRQHHDV
-597 SQQEVGVA
+597 SQQEAGVA
-605 PLAISSSP
+605 
-613 CSKGRSAVTPCTP
+613 
-626 SSRGSVCRGGRR
+626 
-638 CFGNGLLG
+638 LLT
-646 HRRVFRKAAPP
+646 V
-657 FTQIGKLQRQ
+657 GKIQRQ
-667 LPVVVERLHEAD
+667 QPVIVERLHEAD
-679 RDIISNAITVLR
+679 RGVISNAITVLR

-736 ELVRG
+736 ELVRE
-741 PSRRKMKEHVL
+741 PNRKQMKELVL
-752 RSLVPLLLLLHDER
+752 RSLVPLLLLLHGVR
-766 PNVSQVCWDTLR
+766 IR
-778 SALEFLRWSQL
+778 SRDGELRWEDPL
-789 GALVQKKELWRGCDC
+789 LAAGVRGPSVFAG
-804 LVACYKGRAE
+804 LPTTPPPGIAVACYKERAE

-823 LEDPQDPIREAAIRF
+823 LKNPQAPIREAAIRF
-838 LGLTARQLDQQSQEK
+838 LGLTARQLDQKSQEK
-853 LDAICNV
+853 LEAIFNV
-860 LKGLQQ
+860 LKGLQE

-874 LALQTMLI
+874 LALQTVLI
-882 LNACKKHRPART
+882 LNACKKHRPARA
-894 SLRTLLHR
+894 SLRTLLQR
-902 MRLMHTREN
+902 MRLMCTRES
-911 PVIEAAQLPE
+911 PVIEAAQLSE

>member
-10 LKPILAWEET
+10 LKPIRAWEET
-20 RPPPGKSPQKSPQQ
+20 RPPRRKSPRKSPQQ

-49 SRGNASCFMGPDS
+49 SPGNASCFMGPDS
-62 QEKETLEYINAFL
+62 QEKDTLDYINAFL
-75 NGNEQEE
+75 KGNEQEE

-88 LDRVITISRAVL
+88 LDCVITISRAVL
-100 TRHPDRNLSAFLG
+100 RRHPERNLAAFLG
-113 KALLVEKIKELIDL
+113 KALLVKKIKELIDL

-142 LAIMELSKVK
+142 LAVMELSKVK
-152 PLLRGMELSSLLNLC
+152 PLLRGMELSSLLTIC
-167 FSSTFSLPPAETN
+167 FSSVFCLPPADTN
-180 QGVEAALY
+180 PGVEAALY

-230 HVWLRAV
+230 HVRLRAV

-248 GQHQFKGLEEFRV
+248 GQHKFKGVEEFRV

-267 CLTLLCAEQEQ
+267 CLTLCSAEQEQ
-278 EICRSA
+278 EICRLA
-284 MEGLHHLYAFLLWQ
+284 MEGLHHLYAFMLRQ
-298 KRTTLA
+298 KWKSTMLA
-304 KQSAEYLQ
+304 NQSAEYLQ
-312 VFREWRAENTFWVTW
+312 VFREWRAENSFWVTW

-334 AMMHWV
+334 AMM
-340 SSKPDP
+340 
-346 SSLSGVV
+346 
-353 GASPEI
+353 
-359 NALQGIIASTHQCQP
+359 
-374 LLSTRECI
+374 
-382 RAVQY
+382 
-387 CAPVHCHAGLC
+387 
-398 HVRQLLI
+398 
-405 AGWVLCIPG
+405 
-414 AVTQP
+414 
-419 CPGRAGFACT
+419 
-429 PGWATPGCSVRLE
+429 
-442 PHWAA
+442 
-447 KGVSLAGFFQMFG
+447 FG
-460 KYFNPSERM
+460 KYFNPSERL
-469 DFLLTAIEGMKDTSV
+469 DFLLTAIEGMRDTSV

-507 VSEAVTSIY
+507 VSEAVMSIY

-533 ALVVLGH
+533 ALVVLGD

-583 NTLQERP
+583 DRLQERP
-590 LHLHHDV
+590 LRQHHDV
-597 SQQEVGVA
+597 SQQEAGVA
-605 PLAISSSP
+605 PLA
-613 CSKGRSAVTPCTP
+613 V
-626 SSRGSVCRGGRR
+626 
-638 CFGNGLLG
+638 
-646 HRRVFRKAAPP
+646 
-657 FTQIGKLQRQ
+657 GKLQHL
-667 LPVVVERLHEAD
+667 LPDFVEQLHEAD
-679 RDIISNAITVLR
+679 RDVISNAITVLR

-727 SIALFKHLL
+727 SITLFKHLL

-789 GALVQKKELWRGCDC
+789 GALLQKKELWRGCDC

-823 LEDPQDPIREAAIRF
+823 LENPQAPIREAAIRF

-853 LDAICNV
+853 LEAICNV

-874 LALQTMLI
+874 LASQTMLI
-882 LNACKKHRPART
+882 LNACKKHRPARA

-902 MRLMHTREN
+902 MRLMCTRES
-911 PVIEAAQLPE
+911 PVIEAAQLP

>member
-20 RPPPGKSPQKSPQQ
+20 RPPRRKSPQKSPQQ

-49 SRGNASCFMGPDS
+49 SPGNASCFMGPDS
-62 QEKETLEYINAFL
+62 QEKDTLDYINAFL
-75 NGNEQEE
+75 KGNEQEE

-88 LDRVITISRAVL
+88 LDRVITISRAAL
-100 TRHPDRNLSAFLG
+100 TRHPEQNLAAFLW

-152 PLLRGMELSSLLNLC
+152 PLLRGMELSSLLTVC
-167 FSSTFSLPPAETN
+167 FSSVFSLPPAETN

-200 ALVCEDEKPNLVVL
+200 ALVCEDEKRNLVVL

-230 HVWLRAV
+230 HVRLRAV
-237 GRITWLTKFIS
+237 GRITWVTKFIS
-248 GQHQFKGLEEFRV
+248 GQHKFKGVEEFRV

-267 CLTLLCAEQEQ
+267 CLTLHCAEQEQ

-284 MEGLHHLYAFLLWQ
+284 MEGLHHLYAFMLWQ
-298 KRTTLA
+298 KRRTLA

-334 AMMHWV
+334 AMM
-340 SSKPDP
+340 
-346 SSLSGVV
+346 
-353 GASPEI
+353 
-359 NALQGIIASTHQCQP
+359 
-374 LLSTRECI
+374 
-382 RAVQY
+382 
-387 CAPVHCHAGLC
+387 
-398 HVRQLLI
+398 
-405 AGWVLCIPG
+405 
-414 AVTQP
+414 
-419 CPGRAGFACT
+419 
-429 PGWATPGCSVRLE
+429 
-442 PHWAA
+442 
-447 KGVSLAGFFQMFG
+447 FG

-469 DFLLTAIEGMKDTSV
+469 DFLLTAIKGMRDTSV

-507 VSEAVTSIY
+507 VSEALTSIY

-533 ALVVLGH
+533 ALVMLGD
-540 QYSEEVV
+540 QYSKEVV

-583 NTLQERP
+583 DRLQEQP
-590 LHLHHDV
+590 LRQHHNI
-597 SQQEVGVA
+597 SQQEAGVA
-605 PLAISSSP
+605 PLAV
-613 CSKGRSAVTPCTP
+613 R
-626 SSRGSVCRGGRR
+626 
-638 CFGNGLLG
+638 
-646 HRRVFRKAAPP
+646 
-657 FTQIGKLQRQ
+657 KLQHQ
-667 LPVVVERLHEAD
+667 QPVVVEQLHEAD
-679 RDIISNAITVLR
+679 RDVISNAITVLR

-696 MDRQS
+696 MDRKS
-701 ASPVAVQVAEKLLP
+701 ASPMAVQVAEKLLP

-727 SIALFKHLL
+727 SITLFKHLL
-736 ELVRG
+736 ELVRE
-741 PSRRKMKEHVL
+741 PNRKKMKEHVL

-778 SALEFLRWSQL
+778 SAVEFLRWSQL
-789 GALVQKKELWRGCDC
+789 SALIQKKELWRGCDC
-804 LVACYKGRAE
+804 LVACYKERAE

-823 LEDPQDPIREAAIRF
+823 VENLQAPIREAAIRF

-853 LDAICNV
+853 LDAICKI
-860 LKGLQQ
+860 LKAAPKSIL
-866 DSKSSVRC
+866 SKGPEMEKPQPSAVTALLEAVC
-874 LALQTMLI
+874 PELALSVGSRQNQHHYTYGQISRCMTERGDDRDTRQFRIKVKELRNAEHRAREANRHSGAAPMSCRFSKELDVI
-882 LNACKKHRPART
+882 LRGEPTSIANTTVDTSVARMSVESGSSQEEKILDEDVEGDPEAEDDSEVREACGQELFSTPDVGEAQRGEEAPARDPCRPDVPQRKPGQRFC
-894 SLRTLLHR
+894 SVKCFEMLC
-902 MRLMHTREN
+902 
-911 PVIEAAQLPE
+911 PAS

>member
-10 LKPILAWEET
+10 LKPIRAWEET
-20 RPPPGKSPQKSPQQ
+20 RPPRRKSPRKSPQQ

-49 SRGNASCFMGPDS
+49 SPRNASCFMGPDS
-62 QEKETLEYINAFL
+62 QEKETLDYINTFL
-75 NGNEQEE
+75 KGNEQ
-82 AKKLEF
+82 
-88 LDRVITISRAVL
+88 RA
-100 TRHPDRNLSAFLG
+100 G
-113 KALLVEKIKELIDL
+113 ALHTELIDL

-152 PLLRGMELSSLLNLC
+152 PLLRGMELSSLLTVC
-167 FSSTFSLPPAETN
+167 FSSVFSLPPAETN
-180 QGVEAALY
+180 QGVEAAPY

-200 ALVCEDEKPNLVVL
+200 TLVCEDEKRNLVVL
-214 QNIVEVL
+214 QNIVL

-230 HVWLRAV
+230 HVRLRAM

-248 GQHQFKGLEEFRV
+248 GQHKFKGVEEFRV

-267 CLTLLCAEQEQ
+267 CLTLHCAEQEQ

-284 MEGLHHLYAFLLWQ
+284 MEGLHHLYAFMLWQ

-312 VFREWRAENTFWVTW
+312 VFREWQAENTFWVTW

-334 AMMHWV
+334 AM
-340 SSKPDP
+340 
-346 SSLSGVV
+346 
-353 GASPEI
+353 
-359 NALQGIIASTHQCQP
+359 
-374 LLSTRECI
+374 
-382 RAVQY
+382 
-387 CAPVHCHAGLC
+387 
-398 HVRQLLI
+398 
-405 AGWVLCIPG
+405 
-414 AVTQP
+414 
-419 CPGRAGFACT
+419 
-429 PGWATPGCSVRLE
+429 
-442 PHWAA
+442 
-447 KGVSLAGFFQMFG
+447 MFG

-469 DFLLTAIEGMKDTSV
+469 DFLLTAIEGMRDTSV

-533 ALVVLGH
+533 ALVVLGD

-583 NTLQERP
+583 DRLQERP
-590 LHLHHDV
+590 LRQHHDI
-597 SQQEVGVA
+597 SQREAGVA
-605 PLAISSSP
+605 PLA
-613 CSKGRSAVTPCTP
+613 V
-626 SSRGSVCRGGRR
+626 
-638 CFGNGLLG
+638 
-646 HRRVFRKAAPP
+646 
-657 FTQIGKLQRQ
+657 GKLQHQ
-667 LPVVVERLHEAD
+667 LPVIVEQLHEAD
-679 RDIISNAITVLR
+679 RDVISNVITVLR

-701 ASPVAVQVAEKLLP
+701 ASPVAVRVAEKLLP
-715 FFHDESSKLRVL
+715 FFHDEPSKLRVL
-727 SIALFKHLL
+727 SITLFKHLL
-736 ELVRG
+736 ELLRE
-741 PSRRKMKEHVL
+741 PNRKKMKEHVL
-752 RSLVPLLLLLHDER
+752 RSLVPLLLLLHDEC

-789 GALVQKKELWRGCDC
+789 SALVQKKELWRGCDC
-804 LVACYKGRAE
+804 LVACYKERAE

-823 LEDPQDPIREAAIRF
+823 VENPQAPIREAAIRF

-853 LDAICNV
+853 LEAICNV
-860 LKGLQQ
+860 LKGFQQ

-882 LNACKKHRPART
+882 LKACKKHRPARA
-894 SLRTLLHR
+894 SLWTLLHR

-911 PVIEAAQLPE
+911 PVIEVAQLPQ

>member
-10 LKPILAWEET
+10 LKPIRAWEET
-20 RPPPGKSPQKSPQQ
+20 RPPRRKSPRKRPQQ

-49 SRGNASCFMGPDS
+49 SPGNASCFMGPDS

-75 NGNEQEE
+75 KGNEQ
-82 AKKLEF
+82 AGALHTVKPTVG
-88 LDRVITISRAVL
+88 RPVCRGHVL
-100 TRHPDRNLSAFLG
+100 QAQRFAPQSEPYGSSELSWHFPTLSPQ
-113 KALLVEKIKELIDL
+113 ELIDL

-142 LAIMELSKVK
+142 LAIMELSKVE
-152 PLLRGMELSSLLNLC
+152 PLLRGMELSSLLTVC
-167 FSSTFSLPPAETN
+167 FSSVFSLPPAETN

-200 ALVCEDEKPNLVVL
+200 ALVCEEEKPNLVVL
-214 QNIVEVL
+214 QNILEVL
-221 LPWTASKEV
+221 LPWTASREV
-230 HVWLRAV
+230 HVRLRAV

-248 GQHQFKGLEEFRV
+248 GQHKFKGVEEFRA

-267 CLTLLCAEQEQ
+267 CLTLRCAEQEQ

-284 MEGLHHLYAFLLWQ
+284 MEGLHHLYTFMLRQ

-334 AMMHWV
+334 AMM
-340 SSKPDP
+340 
-346 SSLSGVV
+346 
-353 GASPEI
+353 
-359 NALQGIIASTHQCQP
+359 
-374 LLSTRECI
+374 
-382 RAVQY
+382 
-387 CAPVHCHAGLC
+387 
-398 HVRQLLI
+398 
-405 AGWVLCIPG
+405 
-414 AVTQP
+414 
-419 CPGRAGFACT
+419 
-429 PGWATPGCSVRLE
+429 
-442 PHWAA
+442 
-447 KGVSLAGFFQMFG
+447 FG

-469 DFLLTAIEGMKDTSV
+469 DFLLTAIEGMRDTSV

-507 VSEAVTSIY
+507 VSEAVMSIY

-533 ALVVLGH
+533 ALVVLGN

-583 NTLQERP
+583 DRLQEGP
-590 LHLHHDV
+590 LCQHHDV
-597 SQQEVGVA
+597 SQQEAGVA
-605 PLAISSSP
+605 PLT
-613 CSKGRSAVTPCTP
+613 V
-626 SSRGSVCRGGRR
+626 
-638 CFGNGLLG
+638 
-646 HRRVFRKAAPP
+646 
-657 FTQIGKLQRQ
+657 GKIQRQ
-667 LPVVVERLHEAD
+667 QPVVVERLHKAD
-679 RDIISNAITVLR
+679 RGVISNAITVLR

-701 ASPVAVQVAEKLLP
+701 ASTVAVQVAEKLLP

-736 ELVRG
+736 ELVRE
-741 PSRRKMKEHVL
+741 PNRKKMKELVL

-766 PNVSQVCWDTLR
+766 PNVSQVCWD
-778 SALEFLRWSQL
+778 ALSRAVEFLRWSQL
-789 GALVQKKELWRGCDC
+789 GALVQRKELWRGCDC
-804 LVACYKGRAE
+804 LVACYKERAE

-823 LEDPQDPIREAAIRF
+823 LKNPQAPIREAAIRF
-838 LGLTARQLDQQSQEK
+838 LGLTARHLDQKSQEK
-853 LDAICNV
+853 LDAIFNV
-860 LKGLQQ
+860 LKGLQE

-874 LALQTMLI
+874 LALQTTLI
-882 LNACKKHRPART
+882 LNACKKHRPARA
-894 SLRTLLHR
+894 SLRTLLQR
-902 MRLMHTREN
+902 MRLMCTRES
-911 PVIEAAQLPE
+911 PVIEAAQLSE

>member
-20 RPPPGKSPQKSPQQ
+20 RPPRRKSPQKSPQQ
-34 QQELCVPQPFHADSP
+34 QQELRVPQPFHADSP
-49 SRGNASCFMGPDS
+49 SPGNASCFMGPDS
-62 QEKETLEYINAFL
+62 QEKETLDYINTFL
-75 NGNEQEE
+75 KGNEQEE

-88 LDRVITISRAVL
+88 LDRVITISRAAL
-100 TRHPDRNLSAFLG
+100 TRHPEQNLAAFLC

-152 PLLRGMELSSLLNLC
+152 PLLRGMELSSLLTIC
-167 FSSTFSLPPAETN
+167 FSSVFSLPPAETN
-180 QGVEAALY
+180 QGVEAAPY

-214 QNIVEVL
+214 QNIVEGV
-221 LPWTASKEV
+221 
-230 HVWLRAV
+230 
-237 GRITWLTKFIS
+237 
-248 GQHQFKGLEEFRV
+248 EEFRV

-267 CLTLLCAEQEQ
+267 CLTLHCAEQEQ

-284 MEGLHHLYAFLLWQ
+284 MEGLHHLYAFMLWQ

-334 AMMHWV
+334 AMM
-340 SSKPDP
+340 
-346 SSLSGVV
+346 
-353 GASPEI
+353 
-359 NALQGIIASTHQCQP
+359 
-374 LLSTRECI
+374 
-382 RAVQY
+382 
-387 CAPVHCHAGLC
+387 
-398 HVRQLLI
+398 
-405 AGWVLCIPG
+405 
-414 AVTQP
+414 
-419 CPGRAGFACT
+419 
-429 PGWATPGCSVRLE
+429 
-442 PHWAA
+442 
-447 KGVSLAGFFQMFG
+447 FG

-469 DFLLTAIEGMKDTSV
+469 DFLLTAIEGMRDTSV

-507 VSEAVTSIY
+507 VSEAVTSMY

-533 ALVVLGH
+533 ALVVLGD

-583 NTLQERP
+583 DRLQERP
-590 LHLHHDV
+590 LRQHHDI
-597 SQQEVGVA
+597 SQQGAGVA
-605 PLAISSSP
+605 PLA
-613 CSKGRSAVTPCTP
+613 V
-626 SSRGSVCRGGRR
+626 
-638 CFGNGLLG
+638 
-646 HRRVFRKAAPP
+646 
-657 FTQIGKLQRQ
+657 GKLQHQ
-667 LPVVVERLHEAD
+667 LPVVVEQLHEAD
-679 RDIISNAITVLR
+679 TDVISNAITVLR

-701 ASPVAVQVAEKLLP
+701 ASPVAVRVAEKLLP

-727 SIALFKHLL
+727 SLTLFKHLL

-752 RSLVPLLLLLHDER
+752 RSLVPLLLLLYDER

-789 GALVQKKELWRGCDC
+789 SALVQKKELWRGCDC

-823 LEDPQDPIREAAIRF
+823 VENPQAPIREAAIRF

-853 LDAICNV
+853 LEAICNV
-860 LKGLQQ
+860 LKGFQQ

-882 LNACKKHRPART
+882 LKACKKHRPARA
-894 SLRTLLHR
+894 SLRTLLHS

-911 PVIEAAQLPE
+911 PVIEVAQLPQ

>member
-20 RPPPGKSPQKSPQQ
+20 RPPRRKSPQKSPQQ
-34 QQELCVPQPFHADSP
+34 QQELRVPQPFHADSP
-49 SRGNASCFMGPDS
+49 SPGNASCFMGPDS
-62 QEKETLEYINAFL
+62 QEKETLDYINTFL
-75 NGNEQEE
+75 KGNEQEE

-88 LDRVITISRAVL
+88 LDRVITISRAAL
-100 TRHPDRNLSAFLG
+100 TRHPEQNLAAFLC

-152 PLLRGMELSSLLNLC
+152 PLLRGMELSSLLTIC
-167 FSSTFSLPPAETN
+167 FSSVFSLPPAETN
-180 QGVEAALY
+180 QGVEAAPY

-214 QNIVEVL
+214 QNIVEGV
-221 LPWTASKEV
+221 
-230 HVWLRAV
+230 
-237 GRITWLTKFIS
+237 
-248 GQHQFKGLEEFRV
+248 EEFRV

-267 CLTLLCAEQEQ
+267 CLTLHCAEQEQ

-284 MEGLHHLYAFLLWQ
+284 MEGLHHLYAFMLWQ
-298 KRTTLA
+298 KRSGTTLA

-334 AMMHWV
+334 AMM
-340 SSKPDP
+340 
-346 SSLSGVV
+346 
-353 GASPEI
+353 
-359 NALQGIIASTHQCQP
+359 
-374 LLSTRECI
+374 
-382 RAVQY
+382 
-387 CAPVHCHAGLC
+387 
-398 HVRQLLI
+398 
-405 AGWVLCIPG
+405 
-414 AVTQP
+414 
-419 CPGRAGFACT
+419 
-429 PGWATPGCSVRLE
+429 
-442 PHWAA
+442 
-447 KGVSLAGFFQMFG
+447 FG

-469 DFLLTAIEGMKDTSV
+469 DFLLTAIEGMRDTSV

-507 VSEAVTSIY
+507 VSEAVTSMY

-533 ALVVLGH
+533 ALVVLGD

-583 NTLQERP
+583 NRLQERP
-590 LHLHHDV
+590 LRQHHDI
-597 SQQEVGVA
+597 SQQGAGVA
-605 PLAISSSP
+605 PLA
-613 CSKGRSAVTPCTP
+613 V
-626 SSRGSVCRGGRR
+626 
-638 CFGNGLLG
+638 
-646 HRRVFRKAAPP
+646 
-657 FTQIGKLQRQ
+657 GKLQHQ
-667 LPVVVERLHEAD
+667 LPVVVEQLHEAD
-679 RDIISNAITVLR
+679 RDVISNAITVLR

-701 ASPVAVQVAEKLLP
+701 ASPVAVRVAEKLLP

-727 SIALFKHLL
+727 SLTLFKHLL

-778 SALEFLRWSQL
+778 SALEFLTWSQL
-789 GALVQKKELWRGCDC
+789 SALVQKKELWRGCDC
-804 LVACYKGRAE
+804 LVACYKERAE

-823 LEDPQDPIREAAIRF
+823 VENPQAPIREAAMRF

-853 LDAICNV
+853 LEAICNV
-860 LKGLQQ
+860 LKGFHQ

-882 LNACKKHRPART
+882 LKACKKHRPARA
-894 SLRTLLHR
+894 SLRTLLHS

-911 PVIEAAQLPE
+911 PVIEVAQLPQ

>member
-34 QQELCVPQPFHADSP
+34 QQELCVPQPFHADSSSP
-49 SRGNASCFMGPDS
+49 GNASCFTGPDS

-75 NGNEQEE
+75 KGNEQEE

-100 TRHPDRNLSAFLG
+100 TRRPERNLAAFLG

-142 LAIMELSKVK
+142 LAIMELSKVE
-152 PLLRGMELSSLLNLC
+152 PLLQGMELSSLLTVC
-167 FSSTFSLPPAETN
+167 FSSVFSLPPAETN

-230 HVWLRAV
+230 HVRLRAV

-267 CLTLLCAEQEQ
+267 CLTLRCAEQEQ

-334 AMMHWV
+334 AMM
-340 SSKPDP
+340 
-346 SSLSGVV
+346 
-353 GASPEI
+353 
-359 NALQGIIASTHQCQP
+359 
-374 LLSTRECI
+374 
-382 RAVQY
+382 
-387 CAPVHCHAGLC
+387 
-398 HVRQLLI
+398 
-405 AGWVLCIPG
+405 
-414 AVTQP
+414 
-419 CPGRAGFACT
+419 
-429 PGWATPGCSVRLE
+429 
-442 PHWAA
+442 
-447 KGVSLAGFFQMFG
+447 FG

-507 VSEAVTSIY
+507 VSEAVTRIY

-590 LHLHHDV
+590 LHPHHDV

-613 CSKGRSAVTPCTP
+613 CSKGRSA
-626 SSRGSVCRGGRR
+626 
-638 CFGNGLLG
+638 
-646 HRRVFRKAAPP
+646 
-657 FTQIGKLQRQ
+657 IGKLQRQ
-667 LPVVVERLHEAD
+667 LPVVVEQLHEAD

-701 ASPVAVQVAEKLLP
+701 TSPVAVQVAEKLLP

-741 PSRRKMKEHVL
+741 PSRRKMKEHVI

-874 LALQTMLI
+874 LALQTVLI